1 LWNPSFIKPN
11 LVFKSV
17 EDIPFERLKAA
28 GFAHVLFDKDNT
40 LTDHDKLEV
49 LPQFV
54 PVVRSVQQLFGKE
67 HVTIFSNNLR
77 VGLVSI
83 NSRKADIPVL
93 NREGGE
99 KKPFI
104 LGTIQ
109 SYYRE
114 AIGREID
121 PSKLIV
127 VGDRLLTDVFL
138 ANRVGGLS
146 ILVLPW
152 NLDPE
157 QLGIR
162 TARLLENA
170 VWSRL
175 FSTRTRPHVNKEV
188 QLIAKDLIH

>member
-1 LWNPSFIKPN
+1 M
-11 LVFKSV
+11 
-17 EDIPFERLKAA
+17 
-28 GFAHVLFDKDNT
+28 
-40 LTDHDKLEV
+40 

-54 PVVRSVQQLFGKE
+54 PVLKSVQTLFGKQ
-67 HVTIFSNNLR
+67 HVTIFSNNLK

-83 NSRKADIPVL
+83 GSRKADVPVL
-93 NREGGE
+93 NREGGQ

-104 LGTIQ
+104 LETIQ
-109 SYYRE
+109 AYYCD

-138 ANRVGGLS
+138 GNKVGGLS

-152 NLDPE
+152 NLAPE
-157 QLGIR
+157 QPSIR
-162 TARLLENA
+162 TVRMVENF
-170 VWSRL
+170 VWSKV
-175 FSTRTRPHVNKEV
+175 FGSRTRVHVNKEV